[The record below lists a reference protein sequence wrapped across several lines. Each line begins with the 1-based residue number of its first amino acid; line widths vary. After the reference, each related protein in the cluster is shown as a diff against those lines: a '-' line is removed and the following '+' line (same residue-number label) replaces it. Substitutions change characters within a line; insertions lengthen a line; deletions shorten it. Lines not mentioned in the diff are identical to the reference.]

1 MTPTKPNDEAKEL
14 LDWARKN
21 IPIKDLFYYAYG
33 GIGNNKSLDDFRN
46 FVNARRTPTVSD

>member
-33 GIGNNKSLDDFRN
+33 GLGNNKSLDDFRN
-46 FVNARRTPTVSD
+46 FVNARRTPPVSD